1 MRIEVTLEKTQHVCL
16 EFNATEE
23 ELERLKNGDNP
34 FQKQLEEELKNG
46 DEYYDYA
53 VNDGNGREIVPFSG
67 Y

>member
-1 MRIEVTLEKTQHVCL
+1 MKIEVTLEKTQRVCL

-46 DEYYDYA
+46 DEHYDYM
-53 VNDGNGREIVPFSG
+53 VNDENGREIVSFSK

>member
-1 MRIEVTLEKTQHVCL
+1 MRIEVTLEKTQRVCL